1 MALMHLNYSSRYLAG
16 NTDVNV
22 ILPDLPSAQKP
33 EAFYASGKKYPVL
46 WLLHGTY
53 GDYTDWVRK
62 TNIELYA
69 AEKELIVV
77 MPSALN
83 SDYANWPDF
92 ALGYDGYSFLTEEL
106 MPLVY
111 GWLPAST
118 QRENNFIAGLSMGGR
133 GACEYVFHH
142 PEKFAAAYIMS
153 ACPQDMRKARPDS
166 TWADRNRNRL
176 KNTGGLDGWLR
187 SPQNLW
193 DMVPALAAQK
203 ERLPKLYFACGTND
217 SLIYQDF
224 LAFREHAEQYGF
236 PAEFIETEG
245 YSHEW
250 RFWEL
255 CIRDAVERFLPAPAA
270 SGDAF

>member
-1 MALMHLNYSSRYLAG
+1 MALMHLNYASKYLAG

-22 ILPDLPSAQKP
+22 ILPDLPRDQTP
-33 EAFYASGKKYPVL
+33 GTFYASGKRYPVL

-53 GDYTDWVRK
+53 GDYSDWIRK
-62 TNIELYA
+62 TNIEVYA
-69 AEKELIVV
+69 AEKELMVV

-92 ALGYDGYSFLTEEL
+92 ALGYDGYAFLVEEL

-111 GWLPAST
+111 GWLPASPLR
-118 QRENNFIAGLSMGGR
+118 QDNFIAGLSMGGR
-133 GACEYVFHH
+133 GACEYAFHY

-153 ACPQDMRKARPDS
+153 ACPQDMRDINPNSVWARRDQ
-166 TWADRNRNRL
+166 NRL
-176 KNTGGLDGWLR
+176 KNTGGLEGWLR

-193 DMVPALAAQK
+193 DMVPSLAKQGSQ
-203 ERLPKLYFACGTND
+203 LPKLYFACGTSD
-217 SLIYQDF
+217 TLMYQNF
-224 LAFREHAEQYGF
+224 LEFEKYARLCKF
-236 PAEFIETEG
+236 PAEFIEKEG

-255 CIRDAVERFLPAPAA
+255 CIQDAIEKFLPSHAVH
-270 SGDAF
+270 GNAF

>member
-1 MALMHLNYSSRYLAG
+1 MALMHLNYASKYLAG

-22 ILPDLPSAQKP
+22 ILPDLPREQSP
-33 EAFYASGKKYPVL
+33 GEFYTSGKRYPVL

-53 GDYTDWVRK
+53 GDYTDWIRK

-111 GWLPAST
+111 GWLPASPLR
-118 QRENNFIAGLSMGGR
+118 QDNFIAGLSMGGR
-133 GACEYVFHH
+133 GACGYAFHH

-153 ACPQDMRKARPDS
+153 ACPQDMRNVNLNS
-166 TWADRNRNRL
+166 VWAHRDQNRL
-176 KNTGGLDGWLR
+176 KNTGGLEGWLQ

-193 DMVPALAAQK
+193 DMVPSLA
-203 ERLPKLYFACGTND
+203 ERRDQLPKLYFACGTSD
-217 SLIYQDF
+217 ALMYQNF
-224 LAFREHAEQYGF
+224 LEFERYAKQCNF
-236 PAEFIETEG
+236 PAEFIEKKG

-255 CIRDAVERFLPAPAA
+255 CIQDAVEKFLP
-270 SGDAF
+270 SHIIHGNAF

>member
-1 MALMHLNYSSRYLAG
+1 MALMHLNYASKYLEG

-22 ILPDLPSAQKP
+22 ILPDLPRTQKP
-33 EAFYASGKKYPVL
+33 GEFYASGKKYPVL

-53 GDYTDWVRK
+53 GDYTDWLRK

-69 AEKELIVV
+69 TEKELMVV

-83 SDYANWPDF
+83 SDYANWPGF

-111 GWLPAST
+111 GWLPASPR
-118 QRENNFIAGLSMGGR
+118 REDNFIAGLSMGGR
-133 GACEYVFHH
+133 GACGYAFHY

-153 ACPQDMRKARPDS
+153 ACPQDMRQASPDS
-166 TWADRNRNRL
+166 VWAQRDQNRL
-176 KNTGGLDGWLR
+176 RNTGGLEGWLK

-193 DMVPALAAQK
+193 DMVPDLAKQK
-203 ERLPKLYFACGTND
+203 ECLPKLYFACGTND
-217 SLIYQDF
+217 PLMYRNFVI
-224 LAFREHAEQYGF
+224 FRTYAQQCGL
-236 PAEFIETEG
+236 PAQFIEKEG

-255 CIRDAVERFLPAPAA
+255 CIQDAVEKFLPARTVH
-270 SGDAF
+270 GNAF